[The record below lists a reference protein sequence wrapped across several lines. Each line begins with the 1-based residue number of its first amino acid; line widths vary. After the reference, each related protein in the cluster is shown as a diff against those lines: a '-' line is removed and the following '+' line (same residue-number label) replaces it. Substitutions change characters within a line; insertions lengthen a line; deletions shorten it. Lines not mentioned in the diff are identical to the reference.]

1 MAFYVPDPGFVYV
14 ARAERSGLVK
24 IGHSHNVS
32 GRLRSLKA
40 SVREPV
46 VLLAVLRGW
55 RDTER
60 ALLARVKAHRV
71 TVKGNS
77 EWHAPHPEVEAL
89 IASLPTEARVSIH
102 TGPHR
107 HSNAAPK
114 RPRAEVQAERE
125 RLAAE
130 RSARFLARHGHPF
143 GTRRT
148 GCELCARENA
158 PVRRLSV
165 APCRA
170 TTAAINAHCA
180 QAPALTGGA

>member
-1 MAFYVPDPGFVYV
+1 MASHVPDQGFVYV

-40 SVREPV
+40 SAREPI

-77 EWHAPHPEVEAL
+77 EWHVPHPEVEAL
-89 IASLPTEARVSIH
+89 IASLPTEARVNIH

-125 RLAAE
+125 RLADE

-148 GCELCARENA
+148 GCEMCARENA
-158 PVRRLSV
+158 LVRRVSV